1 MNDELL
7 EAIRT
12 EDINRVRDLIA
23 AGADV
28 NFRKQTILGA
38 TPLIYAARKKNE
50 NILHL
55 LIDSGADIN
64 GVDAIGRTALHIN
77 SNHVENIVRILIDTG
92 IDLNIRDNDG
102 ETALMYASFYGY
114 LSIVKMLIEGGANIY
129 IKNKD
134 GKNVVEFVN
143 ELYRN
148 EKRMNLHEELH
159 PGYKER
165 MKSIMKILQKAEN
178 KAKKRIA
185 IDAYMRSRDKPYLPP
200 NAENPLS
207 GFFHKGNDADYIM
220 EKVLNM
226 AYGDDENENEGAEES
241 KSNRGDAG
249 GRRKKSRK
257 KSKSKKRKSV
267 RRKKSVDKKKRS
279 RSRKSGV
286 RKKKSRSKRS
296 KRSKRRKSGRK

>member
-7 EAIRT
+7 QAVRT
-12 EDINRVRDLIA
+12 DDINRVRDLIA

-28 NFRKQTILGA
+28 NFRKQDILGA
-38 TPLIYAARKKNE
+38 TPLIYAARRKNE
-50 NILHL
+50 NIVHL

-64 GVDAIGRTALHIN
+64 GVDRIGRSALHDN
-77 SNHVENIVRILIDTG
+77 DDENIVCILIDTG
-92 IDLNIRDNDG
+92 IDLNIRDNNG

-134 GKNVVEFVN
+134 GKNVVELVN

-148 EKRMNLHEELH
+148 ENRMNLREELY

-178 KAKKRIA
+178 KDKKRIA
-185 IDAYMRSRDKPYLPP
+185 TDAYMRSKDMSSLPP
-200 NAENPLS
+200 DPENPII
-207 GFFHKGNDADYIM
+207 GFFNRGGDETDYIM
-220 EKVLNM
+220 EQVLNM
-226 AYGDDENENEGAEES
+226 VYGDDEDENEGVEES

-257 KSKSKKRKSV
+257 KSKSRRRRKSV
-267 RRKKSVDKKKRS
+267 RRKKSVTKKKKS

-286 RKKKSRSKRS
+286 RKKS
-296 KRSKRRKSGRK
+296 RRKSS

>member
-12 EDINRVRDLIA
+12 NDINRVRELIA

-28 NFRKQTILGA
+28 NFRKQTILGP
-38 TPLIYAARKKNE
+38 TPLIYAARRKNE

-64 GVDAIGRTALHIN
+64 GVDRIGRSALHD
-77 SNHVENIVRILIDTG
+77 SDDENIVRILIDAG

-102 ETALMYASFYGY
+102 ETALMIASFYGY
-114 LSIVKMLIEGGANIY
+114 LSIVNMLIEGGANIY

-134 GKNVVEFVN
+134 GKNVVELVN

-148 EKRMNLHEELH
+148 EERMNLREELY

-207 GFFHKGNDADYIM
+207 GFYHSKIDEPDYIM
-220 EKVLNM
+220 EKVFNM
-226 AYGDDENENEGAEES
+226 AYGEDEKENENEGAEES
-241 KSNRGDAG
+241 KRSDSG
-249 GRRKKSRK
+249 GRRKKLRR
-257 KSKSKKRKSV
+257 KSKSKKRKSGG
-267 RRKKSVDKKKRS
+267 RKKSVAKKKKS

-286 RKKKSRSKRS
+286 RKKKSRSKR
-296 KRSKRRKSGRK
+296 RKSVRK